1 MWLIQQ
7 YNIFKRLRL
16 TTCKNNNTLKDFIWK
31 KNDSGNAIA
40 VISMSLVF
48 HYLFY
53 IEDKEIE
60 HEDAKGTV

>member
-1 MWLIQQ
+1 M
-7 YNIFKRLRL
+7 K
-16 TTCKNNNTLKDFIWK
+16 K

-60 HEDAKGTV
+60 HDDAKGTV

>member
-16 TTCKNNNTLKDFIWK
+16 TTCKNNNTLQDFIK
-31 KNDSGNAIA
+31 KNNSGNAIA
-40 VISMSLVF
+40 IISMLLVF

-53 IEDKEIE
+53 IEDKQIE